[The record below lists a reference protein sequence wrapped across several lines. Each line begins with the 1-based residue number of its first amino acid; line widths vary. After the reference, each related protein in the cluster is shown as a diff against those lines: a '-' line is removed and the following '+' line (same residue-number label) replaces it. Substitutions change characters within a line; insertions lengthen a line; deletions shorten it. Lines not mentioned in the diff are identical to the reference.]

1 MLSMKYSIYDKVYK
15 ALKQAEQHNS
25 SIMVKPEVILWPD
38 PEKQWSEVITT
49 MQEEIPQLISYGK
62 YNPYEKQGPSIWIK
76 CMVARVLPEA
86 NWADDVT
93 PIIYLPG
100 VSKGDL
106 RNVENAKL
114 EFQPLLE
121 YQYTGTMFVQEN
133 GKEWTILA
141 FMENP
146 VQGLGLKVA
155 KDEATKNALRKTLPR
170 IFRNNEIFEG
180 KTIID
185 CDFLNIQLFPDI
197 FHYILRWMCSGDSLL
212 QEMSAG
218 KRDVF
223 INICKTQYDF
233 TPDHKNIYSIAEK
246 LGAQRNQWKYVW
258 QMYSNAPK
266 KYPEIEELL
275 RSAKPEDLGEGVFSI
290 PEESW
295 PQINEQLENELRESI
310 EKIVKSSPDKMLTK
324 LKELNDQH
332 QKRRG
337 WVWSE
342 LGYSPL
348 VQALPFLISMTEIT
362 TKSFPS
368 LSVTEIREYY
378 ITEGYLADQ
387 CMRKAM
393 ACVKTEKDRTVIKS
407 ILRLL
412 YAPWLE
418 SITKKFQALI
428 QKDPSVFTNKM
439 AITETE
445 SYILFVDALRF
456 ELSKEFEERLLKS
469 GYKITLTSAWSAI
482 PTVTP
487 TAKPNVSP
495 IIHEVSESS
504 DCVEF
509 RPQLKNGKDLQAAA
523 FKEVLESNGFSFL
536 KSEDHI
542 NTEKKYW
549 QEIGNIDKKGHDEQS
564 GIVKRI
570 EELFDYVQET
580 IDSAFEKGVKKIK
593 IVTDHG
599 WLLLPGG
606 LPKTQLHEGLTET
619 RWGRC
624 ALIKE
629 GVKSDLLQL
638 PWRWN
643 PSVFIA
649 YAPGISFFKANEEYA
664 HGGISVQECLVPVL
678 IIENTIE
685 SGLASKII
693 NTKWVGLKCAVETEN
708 AGKDYTLDIRTKF
721 NDETTT
727 IVISRNKEVIE
738 NKGSLMVSDDAES
751 QAATIVLLDDKGRI
765 RDKRAT
771 TVGE

>member
-1 MLSMKYSIYDKVYK
+1 MLSMKYSIYDKVCK

-38 PEKQWSEVITT
+38 PEKQWIEVIAT
-49 MQEEIPQLISYGK
+49 MREELPQLISYGK
-62 YNPYEKQGPSIWIK
+62 YNPVEKQGPAIWIK

-100 VSKGDL
+100 VSKDDL
-106 RNVENAKL
+106 RNVENARL

-155 KDEATKNALRKTLPR
+155 KDEATKNALRKTLPV
-170 IFRNNEIFEG
+170 IFRDDEILEG
-180 KTIID
+180 KSLVD
-185 CDFLNIQLFPDI
+185 YDFLISLLFPDI
-197 FHYILRWMCSGDSLL
+197 FHYILRWMCSGDSFM
-212 QEMSAG
+212 QEMPAG

-223 INICKTQYDF
+223 TNICKTQYDF
-233 TPDHKNIYSIAEK
+233 TPDHKNIFSIAEK
-246 LGAQRNQWKYVW
+246 LGTQRNQWKYAW

-275 RSAKPEDLGEGVFSI
+275 RSAKPEDLGVGVFAV

-295 PQINEQLENELRESI
+295 PQVNEQFENELRGSLL
-310 EKIVKSSPDKMLTK
+310 KIAKLSPDKALTK
-324 LKELNDQH
+324 LNELNDQH

-348 VQALPFLISMTEIT
+348 VQALPLLIRMTEIT
-362 TKSFPS
+362 TKSSPS
-368 LSVTEIREYY
+368 LSVAEIREYY

-393 ACVKTEKDRTVIKS
+393 ACVKAEKDRTVIKS

-428 QKDPSVFTNKM
+428 QKDPSDLIHQ
-439 AITETE
+439 ITETEDE
-445 SYILFVDALRF
+445 SYILFVDAFRF
-456 ELSKEFEERLLKS
+456 ELSKEFEERLSKC
-469 GYKITLTSAWSAI
+469 GYKVTLTSTWSAI
-482 PTVTP
+482 PTVTS
-487 TAKPNVSP
+487 TAKPYVSP
-495 IIHEVSESS
+495 ITHEVSESS

-509 RPQLKNGKDLQAAA
+509 RPQLKTGKDLQAYA
-523 FKEVLESNGFSFL
+523 FKEALEINGFSFL
-536 KSEDHI
+536 KSGDHI
-542 NTEKKYW
+542 NSEKKYW
-549 QEIGNIDKKGHDEQS
+549 KEIGDIDKKGHEEQS

-570 EELFDYVQET
+570 DELFDYVREN
-580 IDSAFEKGVKKIK
+580 IESAFEKGVKRIK
-593 IVTDHG
+593 VVTDHG

-606 LPKTQLHEGLTET
+606 LPKTQLYEGLAET

-624 ALIKE
+624 ALIKA

-664 HGGISVQECLVPVL
+664 HGGISVQECLLPVL

-685 SGLASKII
+685 SGLAPKII
-693 NTKWVGLKCAVETEN
+693 NAKWVGLKCAVETEN
-708 AGKDYTLDIRTKF
+708 TGKDYTIDIRTKF

-727 IVISRNKEVIE
+727 IVISRNKAVIE
-738 NKGSLMVSDDAES
+738 DKGSLMVSDDAES
-751 QAATIVLLDDKGRI
+751 QSATIVLLDEQGRI
-765 RDKRAT
+765 RDKKVT

>member
-1 MLSMKYSIYDKVYK
+1 MNYSIYDKVIK

-25 SIMVKPEVILWPD
+25 SIMVNPEVILWPD

-49 MQEEIPQLISYGK
+49 MQEELPQLISYGK
-62 YNPYEKQGPSIWIK
+62 YNPDHKQGPSIWIK
-76 CMVARVLPEA
+76 CMVTRVLPEA
-86 NWADDVT
+86 DWDEKVT

-106 RNVENAKL
+106 RNVENARL

-155 KDEATKNALRKTLPR
+155 KDEATRNALKKALPR
-170 IFRNNEIFEG
+170 IFRDNEIFEG
-180 KTIID
+180 KTIVD
-185 CDFLNIQLFPDI
+185 CDFLNNQLFPDI
-197 FHYILRWMCSGDSLL
+197 IHNIIKWMCSGDYFL
-212 QEMSAG
+212 QDMPAG

-233 TPDHKNIYSIAEK
+233 TPDHKNIFSIAEK

-258 QMYSNAPK
+258 QMYANAPK

-275 RSAKPEDLGEGVFSI
+275 RSGKPDDLGEGVFAF

-295 PQINEQLENELRESI
+295 PQLNEQLENELRESLGRLA
-310 EKIVKSSPDKMLTK
+310 KSSPDKILAK
-324 LKELNDQH
+324 LDDLNNQH
-332 QKRRG
+332 KKRRG

-348 VQALPFLISMTEIT
+348 CCSLPFLVGMAEIVS
-362 TKSFPS
+362 KSFPS
-368 LSVTEIREYY
+368 LSINEIRDYY

-387 CMRKAM
+387 YMRKAL
-393 ACVKTEKDRTVIKS
+393 ATVKSDKDKLVIKS
-407 ILRLL
+407 IIRVL

-428 QKDPSVFTNKM
+428 QKDPSVFTDK
-439 AITETE
+439 AAVTE
-445 SYILFVDALRF
+445 SESYVLFVDALRF
-456 ELSKEFEERLLKS
+456 ELAKEFEECLLKS
-469 GYKITLTSAWSAI
+469 GYKINLASAWSAI

-487 TAKPNVSP
+487 TAKPDVSP
-495 IIHEVSESS
+495 LATEVSDTSKFI
-504 DCVEF
+504 EF
-509 RPQLKNGKDLQAAA
+509 RPQLCNGKDLQSAS
-523 FKEVLESNGFSFL
+523 FKEALESLEFTNI
-536 KSEDHI
+536 KSGDTLNI
-542 NTEKKYW
+542 EKKYW
-549 QEIGNIDKKGHDEQS
+549 QEIGDIDRKGHDEQS

-570 EELFDYVQET
+570 EELFDYVREI
-580 IDSAFEKGVKKIK
+580 IDSAFEKGIKKIK

-629 GVKSDLLQL
+629 GVKSELLQL

-664 HGGISVQECLVPVL
+664 HGGISVQECLLPVL

-685 SGLASKII
+685 SGLAPKII
-693 NTKWVGLKCAVETEN
+693 NSKWVGLKCAVETEN
-708 AGKDYTLDIRTKF
+708 SGKDYTLDIRTKF
-721 NDETTT
+721 NDETTS
-727 IVISRNKEVIE
+727 IVISRNKAVIE
-738 NKGSLMVSDDAES
+738 DKGSIMVSDDAES
-751 QAATIVLLDDKGRI
+751 QSATIVLLDDKGRI
-765 RDKRAT
+765 RDKKVT